1 MRLSQAFSQTQ
12 REIPAEAD
20 TASYQLLIRAGYI
33 RPLAAGIFALLPLG
47 YRAINKIAD
56 VMRAE
61 MNAIGGQ
68 EMQMPVV
75 NPAEIWQSTGRWGSI
90 GSELNRFK
98 DRNARDFA
106 LAMTHEESVAFL
118 THAEIH
124 TYRQLP
130 QTIYHIQTK
139 WRDDPRPRA
148 GMIRAREF
156 TMLDSYSL
164 DRDDQGLEQSY
175 ADHMRAYQ
183 RIFERVKLPV
193 SAVQSDVGMMGGS
206 GAHEWM
212 YLTPIGEDTLLF
224 CSQCDYSAN
233 RQIARWKKTT
243 PASQLNVPLQEVA
256 TPQISSIADLCSF
269 LRIKPAQTAKAVFF
283 MAEVENREKPVLIFS
298 VVRGDREVNEYK
310 LAAAV
315 RAISLRPAQDD
326 EIRICGAVPGYASP
340 IGVHDCIVVVDDL
353 IPCSPNLVAGANKV
367 GFHLM
372 NVNYQR
378 DYTAQHVADISN
390 ADENDAYPICA
401 SPLLIKRGVEVGNT
415 FKLGTRYSI
424 PTNCKFTDE
433 DGHEKPVIM
442 GSYGIGLGRLL
453 SCVAEEHHDERG
465 LCLPLSVAP
474 YQVHLISLA
483 GKDPQIASSAE
494 MLYSEMLS
502 ESLQVLFDDRAE
514 SPGVKFNDA
523 DLIGLPLR
531 ITISQR
537 SLAAGGAEFKARTSI
552 EQSIIPLSEV
562 IKHIHSWLKMRNE
575 QE

>member
-47 YRAINKIAD
+47 YRAINKMAEI
-56 VMRAE
+56 MRAE

-90 GSELNRFK
+90 GSELTRFK
-98 DRNARDFA
+98 DRNNRDLA

-164 DRDDQGLEQSY
+164 DRDDQGLERSY

-183 RIFERVKLPV
+183 RIFEQVKLPV

-224 CSQCDYSAN
+224 CTQCAYSAN
-233 RQIARWKKTT
+233 RQIARWKKTA
-243 PASQLNVPLQEVA
+243 PVSLPQNPLQEVT
-256 TPQISSIADLCSF
+256 TPHVSTIADLCAF
-269 LRIKPAQTAKAVFF
+269 LHIEPSQTAKAVFF
-283 MAEVENREKPVLIFS
+283 MAEVENIEKPVLIFS

-315 RAISLRPAQDD
+315 HATALRPAQDD
-326 EIRICGAVPGYASP
+326 EIRACGAVPGFASP
-340 IGVHDCIVVVDDL
+340 IAMHDCIVVVDDL
-353 IPCSPNLVAGANKV
+353 IPLSPNLVAGANKA
-367 GFHLM
+367 GFHLL
-372 NVNYQR
+372 NVNYLR
-378 DYTAQHVADISN
+378 DFTADQVTDISN
-390 ADENDAYPICA
+390 AEESDACPICA
-401 SPLLIKRGVEVGNT
+401 SPMILKRGVEVGNT

-424 PTNCKFTDE
+424 PTNCSFTDE

-465 LCLPLSVAP
+465 LCLPRSVAP
-474 YQVHLISLA
+474 YQVHLIALA
-483 GKDPQIASSAE
+483 GKDPLVASTAE
-494 MLYSEMLS
+494 RLYTDLLS
-502 ESLQVLFDDRAE
+502 ENFQVLFDDRSE

-537 SLAAGGAEFKARTSI
+537 SLAAGGAEFKARTSA
-552 EQSIIPLSEV
+552 EQSILPLSEV
-562 IKHIHSWLKMRNE
+562 IKHIHAWIKNE
-575 QE
+575 E